1 PPEAGASRPAPSAR
15 APASAATRSATRAIS
30 SGSGR
35 RPGPVSAPVRRPAA
49 GSITC
54 TPRARS
60 VATFATVAGCSHI
73 SVCIA
78 GAMTTGQR
86 AVSRVEVSRSSAR
99 PDAARASRSAVAGA
113 TTTRSAPWPSATCGT
128 CSTSSNTWSVA
139 GSPDSASHVGA
150 PTKRSAAAVGTT
162 RTRCPCSRSSRSS
175 STALYAATPPLTPS
189 TIRMSLLRLVWP
201 PAVRE
206 RGASA
211 RGRTNAAPSGGGARR
226 AGSGLGGLFGL
237 GLDGQQARVDLAH
250 RDRQRLFLVARLE
263 QRADVLEQALAE
275 LRVVR
280 VDLARAL
287 RRVDDERVLRVDVLE
302 QVVDR
307 RVGDALG
314 GGD

>member
-1 PPEAGASRPAPSAR
+1 
-15 APASAATRSATRAIS
+15 
-30 SGSGR
+30 
-35 RPGPVSAPVRRPAA
+35 
-49 GSITC
+49 
-54 TPRARS
+54 
-60 VATFATVAGCSHI
+60 SHI

-139 GSPDSASHVGA
+139 GSPDSASQVGA

-189 TIRMSLLRLVWP
+189 TIRMSLLRLVLAARRP
-201 PAVRE
+201 RARRVRPRTHE
-206 RGASA
+206 RRALRRRCAACGLRPRGPLRARPGWCAGPRCSRGASA

-237 GLDGQQARVDLAH
+237 GLDGQQASVDLAH
-250 RDRQRLFLVARLE
+250 RDRQRLLLVARLE
-263 QRADVLEQALAE
+263 QRADVLQQALAE

-314 GGD
+314 GGDGSGHSSLRGFKGL